1 MCFHFINCKKILLK
15 HIFLVSSISQ
25 INRLLFLFLLIASPC
40 SDCITNK
47 YKCIC
52 KRGKSFQETFY
63 FYFLWVNNASTSYFT
78 HFHSINFIYTAYF
91 AKNYFIFTSYM
102 KYFCLWRVS
111 IVTVLSSIV
120 CVKWHCVYLVCFFW
134 RLKFLIGKLFLHA
147 SMQKQTE
154 LDTI

>member
-1 MCFHFINCKKILLK
+1 MFSLHKLQKFLLK

-63 FYFLWVNNASTSYFT
+63 FYFLWVNNASTSFFT

-111 IVTVLSSIV
+111 IVTALQQILTQS
-120 CVKWHCVYLVCFFW
+120 KYYDHTWN
-134 RLKFLIGKLFLHA
+134 
-147 SMQKQTE
+147 TE
-154 LDTI
+154 LLGQLGHVIWH

>member
-1 MCFHFINCKKILLK
+1 MFSLHKLQKFLLK

-63 FYFLWVNNASTSYFT
+63 FYFLWVNNASTSFFT

-111 IVTVLSSIV
+111 IVTGEIAQIIV
-120 CVKWHCVYLVCFFW
+120 GGLESGF
-134 RLKFLIGKLFLHA
+134 I
-147 SMQKQTE
+147 TP
-154 LDTI
+154 DTNKNPCRVFIW

>member
-1 MCFHFINCKKILLK
+1 MAVYFINTSYYVFSLHKLQKFLLK

-63 FYFLWVNNASTSYFT
+63 FYFLWVNNASTSFFT

-102 KYFCLWRVS
+102 KYFCLWRVT
-111 IVTVLSSIV
+111 IVTVLYSVYFWPLSIF
-120 CVKWHCVYLVCFFW
+120 KFMKYVYLTAKTV
-134 RLKFLIGKLFLHA
+134 KN
-147 SMQKQTE
+147 
-154 LDTI
+154 

>member
-1 MCFHFINCKKILLK
+1 MFSLHKLQKFLLK

-63 FYFLWVNNASTSYFT
+63 FYFLWVNNASTSFFT

-102 KYFCLWRVS
+102 KYFCLWSIS
-111 IVTVLSSIV
+111 IVTGLKCERASSESDLLQSVI
-120 CVKWHCVYLVCFFW
+120 KSKTRGIHYIL
-134 RLKFLIGKLFLHA
+134 
-147 SMQKQTE
+147 Q
-154 LDTI
+154 

>member
-1 MCFHFINCKKILLK
+1 MFSLHKLQKFLLK

-63 FYFLWVNNASTSYFT
+63 FYFLWVNNASTSFFT

-111 IVTVLSSIV
+111 IVTAITPCCDNTLHPSPSVPSQLHQYKYTLFYICRVCSPSIV
-120 CVKWHCVYLVCFFW
+120 A
-134 RLKFLIGKLFLHA
+134 RP
-147 SMQKQTE
+147 
-154 LDTI
+154 

>member
-1 MCFHFINCKKILLK
+1 MFSLHKLQKFLLK

-63 FYFLWVNNASTSYFT
+63 FYFLWVNNASTSFFT

-111 IVTVLSSIV
+111 IVTALSREWAAGCRAEYRKYNFILESSQFM
-120 CVKWHCVYLVCFFW
+120 CTK
-134 RLKFLIGKLFLHA
+134 
-147 SMQKQTE
+147 
-154 LDTI
+154 